1 MKRGF
6 PYAFGTAV
14 VTASG
19 ARERQGVETMV
30 RIAFDKELVLA
41 GHFLLRHLSR
51 DELRRLAATTTLA
64 NHARGETIFQ
74 KGDPGG
80 SMMAV
85 IRGRVKICSHSLEGR
100 ELVLNIIDRGGIFGE
115 ITLLDGEAR
124 TADAIALEET
134 DLLVLER
141 ARFQPFLREN
151 PDLALRLLAVVCKRL
166 RETSAQLEDAT
177 FLETPSRLARCLLRL
192 SKGFGKTVEDGTV
205 LDIKLPQ
212 QQLGAYIGVS
222 RESVNKQLAEW
233 QRDGLI
239 AVAAG
244 VITLRDLRALEEIAL
259 AEA

>member
-1 MKRGF
+1 M
-6 PYAFGTAV
+6 
-14 VTASG
+14 
-19 ARERQGVETMV
+19 
-30 RIAFDKELVLA
+30 
-41 GHFLLRHLSR
+41 
-51 DELRRLAATTTLA
+51 
-64 NHARGETIFQ
+64 
-74 KGDPGG
+74 
-80 SMMAV
+80 
-85 IRGRVKICSHSLEGR
+85 
-100 ELVLNIIDRGGIFGE
+100 
-115 ITLLDGEAR
+115 LDGEAR

-141 ARFQPFLREN
+141 SKFQPFLREN

-166 RETSAQLEDAT
+166 RETSAQLEDTA

-192 SKGFGKTVEDGTV
+192 SKGFGKAVQDGTM